1 MKNIDLVILAGGK
14 GSRIKKFLKN
24 KPKPMIKFNKKFF
37 LDYLLKNLSK
47 YSFNKIYI
55 LAGYKNEII
64 LKNYNHKKINFIE
77 IKCIKEKKLMGTGG
91 ALSQLKKEK
100 INDFVLVNGDT
111 IFDINLCDLVKPL
124 KKNKLGR
131 MALSKN
137 FKNTENLK
145 LNNLRLNKHNVEYN
159 SNGNYMNGGIYFF
172 KKTILKYVTSSKS
185 SLENDILPKLIKTK
199 KISGKLYNNFFLDI
213 GTPKYLKKSSNLLRN
228 HFKRPAAFLDRD
240 GVINHDY
247 GYVHKIKKFKFKNG
261 VIKGLKYLV
270 DKNYYIFIVTN
281 QAGIAKGIF
290 KEKNFL
296 QLHKYLKYKLQ
307 SKNIFFN
314 DVKYCPY
321 HPEGKIKKFRKK
333 TLYRKP
339 GNLMVKD
346 IMKDW
351 LINYK
356 KSFMIGDKITD
367 ELCAQKSK
375 LYFEYDKNKF
385 EKQIKKIIRK
395 LL

>member
-1 MKNIDLVILAGGK
+1 MILIADSGSTKCSWALCDKHGKLIKEIRTIGFNPYFIDKKNILKELKKSSLSEGAKEIKEVFFYGAGCSSKDKNNIIEESLQSFFINSKIIIKHDIDAACYAMYKGNPNITCILGTGSNSCFYDGK
-14 GSRIKKFLKN
+14 NIIENAPSLGFLIGDEASGNYFGKKILN
-24 KPKPMIKFNKKFF
+24 I
-37 LDYLLKNLSK
+37 Y
-47 YSFNKIYI
+47 FNKIYI

-137 FKNTENLK
+137 FKNSENLK

-240 GVINHDY
+240 GVINYDY
-247 GYVHKIKKFKFKNG
+247 GYVHD
-261 VIKGLKYLV
+261 L
-270 DKNYYIFIVTN
+270 
-281 QAGIAKGIF
+281 
-290 KEKNFL
+290 KNF
-296 QLHKYLKYKLQ
+296 KL
-307 SKNIFFN
+307 
-314 DVKYCPY
+314 
-321 HPEGKIKKFRKK
+321 R
-333 TLYRKP
+333 
-339 GNLMVKD
+339 
-346 IMKDW
+346 
-351 LINYK
+351 
-356 KSFMIGDKITD
+356 
-367 ELCAQKSK
+367 
-375 LYFEYDKNKF
+375 
-385 EKQIKKIIRK
+385 
-395 LL
+395 LLSTFL